1 MRRLIY
7 DLQDRWRRFL
17 SARHSSALGFNV
29 RLAGYSFRSKRSD
42 YYRYLA
48 DIIEATQGKKKLRQ
62 IFQHDAIRYGRRP
75 RGVLSN
81 HWAQMF
87 DNYGGKFGKVFEGT
101 LPDDEVMLLRLIQMK
116 GGDAILPEG
125 LRDMSETTALIKKA
139 LNVVTI
145 AVLGFIFPFVVTLLS
160 LASVPLFSAPKLKEI
175 SDDLPAEYLPS
186 SAQTMLS
193 LADFLTGNVWLLGG
207 LTVMALIGIVFSLP
221 RLRGPVRWALDKYGL
236 VWSIHRDFEAV
247 KFISNLSLVIKTRNS
262 KSDNLKESLEN
273 LKYGASP
280 WKADVIKRMLE
291 NLLQRGMQTKDVFK
305 VGLLDES
312 MQYDLEDLIE
322 SRGLNEALEYL
333 RPRLEGTII
342 KRLQLRCKLFMW
354 LMIGLCAGISIYLF
368 FLQMTSLRE
377 LQEAVARFYSV

>member
-1 MRRLIY
+1 MRTFIY
-7 DLQDRWRRFL
+7 DLQDRWSRFL
-17 SARHSSALGFNV
+17 SARHSSSLSLNV
-29 RLAGYSFRSKRSD
+29 RLAGYSFRRKRSD

-62 IFQHDAIRYGRRP
+62 IFQHDAVRYGRRP

-87 DNYGGKFGKVFEGT
+87 DKYGGKFGKVFEGT

-139 LNVVTI
+139 LNVVSI
-145 AVLGFIFPFVVTLLS
+145 AVLGFVFPFIVTLIS
-160 LASVPLFSAPKLKEI
+160 LASVPLFSAPKLREI

-186 SAQTMLS
+186 SAQTLLN

-207 LTVMALIGIVFSLP
+207 LTVLLLIGIVFSLP
-221 RLRGPVRWALDKYGL
+221 RLRGRVRWALDKYGL

-291 NLLQRGMQTKDVFK
+291 NLLERGMQTKDVFK

-312 MQYDLEDLIE
+312 MQFDLEDLIE
-322 SRGLNEALEYL
+322 ARGLNEALEYL

-342 KRLQLRCKLFMW
+342 KRLQVRCKLFMW
-354 LMIGLCAGISIYLF
+354 LMIALCAGISIYLF

-377 LQEAVARFYSV
+377 LQQAVARFYSN